1 LSVQV
6 LPETFESLDQSWR
19 RLSRES
25 PMASVFSTPSWQRV
39 WWDACR
45 SSEELLLFSFQ
56 DEGATTG
63 VAPLMRSGDTITFIG
78 TSDLCDYHDFLL
90 PDEDQTRYHTALI
103 EAIEPIAWQTM
114 RLEGLVD
121 GSPTLRTLA
130 EVARSKG
137 YQVEQ
142 LPDEVSP
149 GIELP
154 ASWNEHLDSLGGKD
168 RHELR
173 RKLRRLGAAGD
184 IAIKDEAGSP
194 DLEQQL
200 AVFLRLMRSSR
211 DDKDR
216 FMTPLREAFFHKL
229 SGVMAAEGLLRL
241 FFLELDSVQVASALC
256 FDFNGGYYLY
266 NAGYDT
272 RYASLSVGLLL
283 KTLMLQQAIEEG
295 RIRFS
300 FLRGNEQY
308 KYDMG
313 ARDVQ
318 LYTLVIRRFQ

>member
-1 LSVQV
+1 MSVQV
-6 LPETFESLDQSWR
+6 FPETFESLDQSWR

-25 PMASVFSTPSWQRV
+25 PMASVFTTPAWQRA
-39 WWDACR
+39 WWGACR
-45 SSEELLLFSFQ
+45 GSEDLLLFSFR
-56 DEGATTG
+56 DGDATTG
-63 VAPLMRSGDTITFIG
+63 IAPLMISGDTISFVG

-90 PDEDQTRYHTALI
+90 PKGDEVAYHTALL
-103 EAIEPIAWQTM
+103 EAIDPVPWRTM
-114 RLEGLVD
+114 QLEGLVD
-121 GSPTLRTLA
+121 GSPTLSALADAART
-130 EVARSKG
+130 RG

-142 LPDEVSP
+142 VQDEVSP

-154 ASWNEHLDSLGGKD
+154 ASWDEYMDALGGKD

-173 RKLRRLGAAGD
+173 RKLRRLGAAGEV
-184 IAIKDEAGSP
+184 AVKDEAGSA
-194 DLEQQL
+194 DLDGQL

-216 FMTPLREAFFHKL
+216 FMTPVRQRFFYEL
-229 SGVMAAEGLLRL
+229 SRVTAAEGLLRL
-241 FFLELDSVQVASALC
+241 FFLELDGVQVASALC
-256 FDFNGGYYLY
+256 FDFEGAYYLY
-266 NAGYDT
+266 NAGYET

-295 RIRFS
+295 RSRFL

-313 ARDVQ
+313 AVDLQ
-318 LYTLVIRRFQ
+318 LFKLVIQRHH